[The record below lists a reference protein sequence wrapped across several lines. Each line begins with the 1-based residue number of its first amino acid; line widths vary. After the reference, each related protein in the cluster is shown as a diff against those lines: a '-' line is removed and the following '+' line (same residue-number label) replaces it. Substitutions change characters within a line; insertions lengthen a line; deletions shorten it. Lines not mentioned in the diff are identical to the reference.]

1 MEAIRAMIQRF
12 NEANK
17 EQLAIWGDAQFDGI
31 SPALLRIRKAKILFN
46 EGGNGVLD
54 WYLVLWRAGA
64 IRTLCASAGVCPYPL
79 LLALLYWP
87 LVDTTPEER
96 AEQLRTFKHQLE
108 TTTVE
113 RIIEHADVWGI
124 ESNDLL
130 CQLFGLG
137 QFGLGTV
144 EDDAKFWLAVAVEWG
159 QIGYSVPEKDDAGP
173 VVWKEEVSLLQPSR
187 CLRTVV
193 RDGSAL
199 SVPLND
205 LLCCISGKQSMDGHL
220 RYYRRF
226 LDEIKEAEPGV
237 VANHLE
243 KFGW

>member
-31 SPALLRIRKAKILFN
+31 SPALLRIRKAKILYH
-46 EGGNGVLD
+46 EGSNGVLD

-113 RIIEHADVWGI
+113 RIIEHADVWGLD
-124 ESNDLL
+124 SNDLL

-159 QIGYSVPEKDDAGP
+159 QIGYSVPEKDDASP

-205 LLCCISGKQSMDGHL
+205 LLCCIAGKQSLEGHL

-226 LDEIKEAEPGV
+226 LDEIKEADPLV
-237 VANHLE
+237 VVKHLE
-243 KFGW
+243 QFGW